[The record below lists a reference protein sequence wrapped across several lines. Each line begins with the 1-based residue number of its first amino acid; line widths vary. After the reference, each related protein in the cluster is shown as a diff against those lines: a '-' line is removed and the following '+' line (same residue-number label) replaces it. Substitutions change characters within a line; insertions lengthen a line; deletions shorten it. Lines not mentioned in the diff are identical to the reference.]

1 MKVISL
7 NKNPTPWQKHTKNA
21 VKVTSLNCAGLK
33 PNFTDVQSDE
43 HLLKAD
49 IIHLIETS
57 IGIAE
62 EDQHQ
67 IKGCDSHFINI
78 GNGKGIATYYKPDMV
93 EHQQDVKETNM

>member
-1 MKVISL
+1 MK
-7 NKNPTPWQKHTKNA
+7 PH
-21 VKVTSLNCAGLK
+21 
-33 PNFTDVQSDE
+33 FTDVQSDE

-57 IGIAE
+57 ISIAE
-62 EDQHQ
+62 DDQLQ
-67 IKGCDSHFINI
+67 LKGYDSHFISI